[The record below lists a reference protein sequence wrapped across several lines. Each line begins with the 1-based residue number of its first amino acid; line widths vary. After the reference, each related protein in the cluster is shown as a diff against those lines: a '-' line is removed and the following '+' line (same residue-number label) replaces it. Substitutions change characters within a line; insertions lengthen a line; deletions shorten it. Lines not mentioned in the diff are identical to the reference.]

1 MRRTH
6 TYSRATERVLTLFG
20 AQIANARAERRWT
33 ARELADR
40 AGISVT
46 TLRSAERGEPTVSV
60 GVMFELATLLGL
72 PLFAEDRAQV
82 DGLLDLERRRSALL
96 PQRVRPS
103 KGTIDDD
110 F

>member
-1 MRRTH
+1 M
-6 TYSRATERVLTLFG
+6 ALLG

-46 TLRSAERGEPTVSV
+46 TLRSAERGEPTVGV
-60 GVMFELATLLGL
+60 GVMFELATLVGV
-72 PLFAEDRAQV
+72 PLFAEDRAQL
-82 DGLLDLERRRSALL
+82 DSMLDLERHRAALL
-96 PQRVRPS
+96 PRRVRPS
-103 KGTIDDD
+103 KDIDDD